1 MSAIDRLSDFL
12 KDVRVEVRKVTWPS
26 RDELR
31 ESTMVVIVTVA
42 IISLFIAVVD
52 RVVGFVVTKLLTLV

>member
-52 RVVGFVVTKLLTLV
+52 RVVGFVVTKLLMLV